1 MVFSVAIDG
10 ASGVGK
16 STVAKLVAEYLNITY
31 VNTGAMYRAIG
42 LKILNTGIDIKD
54 ELALTELL
62 ENTIVTM
69 EVDKV
74 ILDGKDVSEA
84 IREERIGNFAS
95 TVSKIQII
103 RDHLVTQQQNIAKDK
118 SVVMEGRDIGT
129 VVLKDSKNKFY
140 LTASVDERARRRYLE
155 LLNKNQ
161 FEDLETIKKDMEKRD
176 FQDMN
181 RENSPLKKAED
192 AEEIVTDN
200 LTQEEVAKLIVD
212 KVKKWV
218 LSIIFYYF

>member
-42 LKILNTGIDIKD
+42 LKILNTGIDIND
-54 ELALTELL
+54 ELALTKLL
-62 ENTIVTM
+62 NNTIVTM

-103 RDHLVTQQQNIAKDK
+103 REHLVTQQQNIAKDK

-212 KVKKWV
+212 KVKK
-218 LSIIFYYF
+218 

>member
-62 ENTIVTM
+62 NNTIVTM

-74 ILDGKDVSEA
+74 VLDGKDVSEA

-103 RDHLVTQQQNIAKDK
+103 RDHLVTQQQNIARDK

-212 KVKKWV
+212 KVKK
-218 LSIIFYYF
+218 

>member
-212 KVKKWV
+212 KVKK
-218 LSIIFYYF
+218 

>member
-62 ENTIVTM
+62 NNTIVTM
-69 EVDKV
+69 DGDKV
-74 ILDGKDVSEA
+74 VLDGKDVSEA

-103 RDHLVTQQQNIAKDK
+103 REHLVTQQQNIAKDK

-212 KVKKWV
+212 KVKK
-218 LSIIFYYF
+218 

>member
-42 LKILNTGIDIKD
+42 LKILDKGIDIKD
-54 ELALTELL
+54 ELALAELL
-62 ENTIVTM
+62 NNTIVTM
-69 EVDKV
+69 DGDKV

-103 RDHLVTQQQNIAKDK
+103 REHLVTQQQNIAKDK

-140 LTASVDERARRRYLE
+140 LIASVDERARRRYLE

-181 RENSPLKKAED
+181 RENSPLKKAKD

-212 KVKKWV
+212 KVEK
-218 LSIIFYYF
+218 

>member
-42 LKILNTGIDIKD
+42 LKILDKGIDIKD

-62 ENTIVTM
+62 NNTIVTM
-69 EVDKV
+69 DGDKV

-103 RDHLVTQQQNIAKDK
+103 REHLVTQQQNIAKDK

-140 LTASVDERARRRYLE
+140 LTASVDERASRRYLE

-181 RENSPLKKAED
+181 RENSPLKKAKD

-200 LTQEEVAKLIVD
+200 LTQDEVA
-212 KVKKWV
+212 
-218 LSIIFYYF
+218 

>member
-54 ELALTELL
+54 EKALTELL
-62 ENTIVTM
+62 NNTIVTM
-69 EVDKV
+69 DGDKV
-74 ILDGKDVSEA
+74 VLDGKDVSEA

-103 RDHLVTQQQNIAKDK
+103 RDNLVTQQQNIARDK

-200 LTQEEVAKLIVD
+200 LNQEEVAKLIVD
-212 KVKKWV
+212 KVKNESF
-218 LSIIFYYF
+218 L

>member
-42 LKILNTGIDIKD
+42 LKILNTGIDIND
-54 ELALTELL
+54 ELALTKLL

-69 EVDKV
+69 DGDKV

-103 RDHLVTQQQNIAKDK
+103 RDHLVTQQQNIAKGK

-212 KVKKWV
+212 KVKK
-218 LSIIFYYF
+218 

>member
-42 LKILNTGIDIKD
+42 LKILDKGIDIKD

-69 EVDKV
+69 DGDKV

-103 RDHLVTQQQNIAKDK
+103 REHLVTQQQNIAKDK

-181 RENSPLKKAED
+181 RENSPLKKAKD

-200 LTQEEVAKLIVD
+200 LTQEEVAKLIVG
-212 KVKKWV
+212 KVEK
-218 LSIIFYYF
+218 

>member
-62 ENTIVTM
+62 ENTIVSM

-103 RDHLVTQQQNIAKDK
+103 RDNLVTQQQNIAKDK

-200 LTQEEVAKLIVD
+200 LTQEEVANLIVD
-212 KVKKWV
+212 KVKK
-218 LSIIFYYF
+218 

>member
-62 ENTIVTM
+62 NNTIVTM
-69 EVDKV
+69 DGDKI

-103 RDHLVTQQQNIAKDK
+103 RDNLVTQQQNLAKDK

-200 LTQEEVAKLIVD
+200 LNQEEVAKLIVD
-212 KVKKWV
+212 KVKK
-218 LSIIFYYF
+218 

>member
-62 ENTIVTM
+62 NNTIVTM
-69 EVDKV
+69 DGDKV
-74 ILDGKDVSEA
+74 ILDGKDVSED

-103 RDHLVTQQQNIAKDK
+103 REHLVTQQQNIAKDK

-212 KVKKWV
+212 KVKK
-218 LSIIFYYF
+218 

>member
-1 MVFSVAIDG
+1 
-10 ASGVGK
+10 
-16 STVAKLVAEYLNITY
+16 
-31 VNTGAMYRAIG
+31 MYRAIG
-42 LKILNTGIDIKD
+42 LKILDKGIDIKD

-62 ENTIVTM
+62 NNTIVTM
-69 EVDKV
+69 DGDKV

-103 RDHLVTQQQNIAKDK
+103 REHLVTQQQNIAKDK

-181 RENSPLKKAED
+181 RENSPLKKAKD

-212 KVKKWV
+212 KVEK
-218 LSIIFYYF
+218 

>member
-42 LKILNTGIDIKD
+42 LKILNTGIDIND

-62 ENTIVTM
+62 NNTIVTM
-69 EVDKV
+69 DGDKV
-74 ILDGKDVSEA
+74 VLDGKDVSEA

-103 RDHLVTQQQNIAKDK
+103 RDNLVTQQQNIAKGK

-212 KVKKWV
+212 KVKK
-218 LSIIFYYF
+218 

>member
-62 ENTIVTM
+62 ENTIVSM

-212 KVKKWV
+212 KVKK
-218 LSIIFYYF
+218 

>member
-42 LKILNTGIDIKD
+42 LKILNTGIDIND
-54 ELALTELL
+54 ELALTKLL

-69 EVDKV
+69 DGDKV

-103 RDHLVTQQQNIAKDK
+103 RDHLVTQQQNIAKGK

-155 LLNKNQ
+155 LLNKKQ

-212 KVKKWV
+212 KVKK
-218 LSIIFYYF
+218 

>member
-62 ENTIVTM
+62 ENTIVSM

-103 RDHLVTQQQNIAKDK
+103 REHLVTQQQNIARDK

-212 KVKKWV
+212 KVKK
-218 LSIIFYYF
+218 

>member
-42 LKILNTGIDIKD
+42 LKVLNAGIDIKD

-62 ENTIVTM
+62 NNTIVTM
-69 EVDKV
+69 DGDKV

-103 RDHLVTQQQNIAKDK
+103 RDHLVTQQQNIAKGN

-212 KVKKWV
+212 KVKK
-218 LSIIFYYF
+218 

>member
-62 ENTIVTM
+62 NNTIVTM
-69 EVDKV
+69 DGDKV
-74 ILDGKDVSEA
+74 VLDGKDVSEA

-103 RDHLVTQQQNIAKDK
+103 RDNLVTQQQNIARDK

-212 KVKKWV
+212 KVKK
-218 LSIIFYYF
+218 

>member
-62 ENTIVTM
+62 ENTIVSM

-103 RDHLVTQQQNIAKDK
+103 REHLVTQQQNIAKDK

-212 KVKKWV
+212 KVKK
-218 LSIIFYYF
+218 

>member
-54 ELALTELL
+54 ELTLTELL
-62 ENTIVTM
+62 NSTIVTM
-69 EVDKV
+69 DGDKV

-103 RDHLVTQQQNIAKDK
+103 REHLVTQQQNIAKDK

-129 VVLKDSKNKFY
+129 VVLKESKNKFY

-181 RENSPLKKAED
+181 REKSPLKKAED

-212 KVKKWV
+212 KVKK
-218 LSIIFYYF
+218 

>member
-42 LKILNTGIDIKD
+42 LKILDKGIDIKD

-62 ENTIVTM
+62 NNTIVTM
-69 EVDKV
+69 DGDKV

-103 RDHLVTQQQNIAKDK
+103 REHLVTQQQNIAKDK

-181 RENSPLKKAED
+181 RENSPLKKAKD

-200 LTQEEVAKLIVD
+200 LTQEEVAKLIVN
-212 KVKKWV
+212 KVEK
-218 LSIIFYYF
+218 

>member
-42 LKILNTGIDIKD
+42 LKILDKGIDLKD
-54 ELALTELL
+54 ESALAELL
-62 ENTIVTM
+62 SNTIVTM
-69 EVDKV
+69 DGDKV

-103 RDHLVTQQQNIAKDK
+103 REHLVTQQQNIAKDK

-161 FEDLETIKKDMEKRD
+161 FEDLKTIKKDMEKRD

-212 KVKKWV
+212 KVKK
-218 LSIIFYYF
+218 

>member
-1 MVFSVAIDG
+1 MVYSVAIDG

-42 LKILNTGIDIKD
+42 LKIIDSGIDIKD
-54 ELALTELL
+54 ERTLSELL
-62 ENTIVTM
+62 GNTSVSM
-69 EVDKV
+69 DGDK
-74 ILDGKDVSEA
+74 ILLDGKDVSDA

-103 RDHLVTQQQNIAKDK
+103 RDHLVGQQQNIAKDK

-129 VVLKDSKNKFY
+129 VVLKNSKNKFY

-200 LTQEEVAKLIVD
+200 LTQEEVAKLIVN
-212 KVKKWV
+212 KVRK
-218 LSIIFYYF
+218 

>member
-62 ENTIVTM
+62 NNTIVTM
-69 EVDKV
+69 DGDKV
-74 ILDGKDVSEA
+74 VLDGKDVSEA

-103 RDHLVTQQQNIAKDK
+103 RDNLVTQQQNIARDK

-140 LTASVDERARRRYLE
+140 LTASVDGRARRRYLE

-200 LTQEEVAKLIVD
+200 LNQEEVAKLIVD
-212 KVKKWV
+212 KVKNESF
-218 LSIIFYYF
+218 L

>member
-42 LKILNTGIDIKD
+42 LKILNKGIDMKD
-54 ELALTELL
+54 ELALTDLL
-62 ENTIVTM
+62 NNTIVTM
-69 EVDKV
+69 DGDKV

-103 RDHLVTQQQNIAKDK
+103 REHLVTQQQNIAKDK

-161 FEDLETIKKDMEKRD
+161 FEDLKTIKKDMEKRD

-192 AEEIVTDN
+192 SEEIVTDN

-212 KVKKWV
+212 KVKK
-218 LSIIFYYF
+218 

>member
-62 ENTIVTM
+62 NNTIVTM
-69 EVDKV
+69 DGDKV

-103 RDHLVTQQQNIAKDK
+103 REHLVTQQQNIAKDK

-212 KVKKWV
+212 KVKK
-218 LSIIFYYF
+218 

>member
-1 MVFSVAIDG
+1 MVYSVAIDG

-31 VNTGAMYRAIG
+31 VNTGAMYRAIS
-42 LKILNTGIDIKD
+42 LKIIDSGIEIKD
-54 ELALTELL
+54 EKALSELL
-62 ENTIVTM
+62 CNTSVSM
-69 EVDKV
+69 DGDK
-74 ILDGKDVSEA
+74 ILLDGKDVSDA

-103 RDHLVTQQQNIAKDK
+103 RDHLVSQQQNIAKDK

-181 RENSPLKKAED
+181 RKNSPLKKAED

-200 LTQEEVAKLIVD
+200 LTQEEVAKLIVN
-212 KVKKWV
+212 KVRK
-218 LSIIFYYF
+218 

>member
-42 LKILNTGIDIKD
+42 LKILDKGIDIKD

-69 EVDKV
+69 DGDKV

-103 RDHLVTQQQNIAKDK
+103 REHLVTQQQNIAKDK

-181 RENSPLKKAED
+181 RENSPLKKAKD

-200 LTQEEVAKLIVD
+200 LTQEEVAKLIVGRVE
-212 KVKKWV
+212 K
-218 LSIIFYYF
+218 

>member
-62 ENTIVTM
+62 NNTIVTM
-69 EVDKV
+69 DGDRV

-103 RDHLVTQQQNIAKDK
+103 REHLVTQQQNIAKDK

-212 KVKKWV
+212 KVKK
-218 LSIIFYYF
+218 

>member
-54 ELALTELL
+54 EKALTELL
-62 ENTIVTM
+62 NNTIVTM
-69 EVDKV
+69 DGDKV
-74 ILDGKDVSEA
+74 VLDGKDVSEA

-103 RDHLVTQQQNIAKDK
+103 RDNLVTQQQNIARDK

-140 LTASVDERARRRYLE
+140 LTASVDGRARRRYLE

-200 LTQEEVAKLIVD
+200 LNQEEVAKLIVD
-212 KVKKWV
+212 KVKNESF
-218 LSIIFYYF
+218 L

>member
-16 STVAKLVAEYLNITY
+16 STVANLVAEYLNITY

-62 ENTIVTM
+62 ENTIVSM
-69 EVDKV
+69 DGDRV

-103 RDHLVTQQQNIAKDK
+103 REHLVTQQQNIAKDK

-212 KVKKWV
+212 KVKK
-218 LSIIFYYF
+218 

>member
-62 ENTIVTM
+62 NNTIVTM

-74 ILDGKDVSEA
+74 VLDGKDVSEA

-103 RDHLVTQQQNIAKDK
+103 REHLVTQQQNIAKDK

-212 KVKKWV
+212 KVKK
-218 LSIIFYYF
+218 

>member
-54 ELALTELL
+54 ELALTKLL
-62 ENTIVTM
+62 NNTIVTM
-69 EVDKV
+69 DGDKV

-103 RDHLVTQQQNIAKDK
+103 REHLVTQQQNIAKDK

-212 KVKKWV
+212 KVKK
-218 LSIIFYYF
+218 

>member
-42 LKILNTGIDIKD
+42 LKILNTGIDIND

-103 RDHLVTQQQNIAKDK
+103 REHLVTQQQNIAKDK

-212 KVKKWV
+212 KVKK
-218 LSIIFYYF
+218 

>member
-42 LKILNTGIDIKD
+42 LKILEKGIDIKD

-62 ENTIVTM
+62 NNTIVTM
-69 EVDKV
+69 DGDKV

-103 RDHLVTQQQNIAKDK
+103 REHLVTQQQSIAKDK

-181 RENSPLKKAED
+181 RENSPLKKAKD

-212 KVKKWV
+212 KVEK
-218 LSIIFYYF
+218 

>member
-42 LKILNTGIDIKD
+42 LKILNTGIDIND
-54 ELALTELL
+54 ELALTKLL
-62 ENTIVTM
+62 NNTIVTM

-200 LTQEEVAKLIVD
+200 ITQEEVAKLIVD
-212 KVKKWV
+212 KVKK
-218 LSIIFYYF
+218 

>member
-42 LKILNTGIDIKD
+42 LKILDKGIDLKD
-54 ELALTELL
+54 ESALAELL
-62 ENTIVTM
+62 SNTIVTM
-69 EVDKV
+69 DGDRV

-103 RDHLVTQQQNIAKDK
+103 REHLVTQQQNIAKDK

-200 LTQEEVAKLIVD
+200 LTQEEVAKLIVNRVR
-212 KVKKWV
+212 K
-218 LSIIFYYF
+218 

>member
-16 STVAKLVAEYLNITY
+16 STVAKLVAEYLNLTY

-42 LKILNTGIDIKD
+42 LKILNKGIDLKD
-54 ELALTELL
+54 EGALVKLL
-62 ENTIVTM
+62 SNTIVTM
-69 EVDKV
+69 DGDRV

-103 RDHLVTQQQNIAKDK
+103 REHLVTQQQNIAKDK

-192 AEEIVTDN
+192 AEERVTDN
-200 LTQEEVAKLIVD
+200 LTQEEVAKLIVNRVR
-212 KVKKWV
+212 K
-218 LSIIFYYF
+218 

>member
-42 LKILNTGIDIKD
+42 LKILNTGIDIND
-54 ELALTELL
+54 ELALTKLL

-69 EVDKV
+69 DGDKV

-84 IREERIGNFAS
+84 IREERISNFAS

-103 RDHLVTQQQNIAKDK
+103 RDHLVTQQQNIAKGK

-212 KVKKWV
+212 KVKK
-218 LSIIFYYF
+218 